1 MARTITPRGFPAP
14 LGMYSHGMIADG
26 GELVTVAGQVG
37 IGPGGTLAGA
47 DVGSQTRQ
55 AFANVRAIVEAAG
68 CDMADVVRLQTFLV
82 SAEDIAGF
90 MKARQEIFPEYFPGG
105 AYPPNTL
112 LVVSQLVRP
121 ELRVEIEAMAVRRP
135 TRATAPT
142 RPAVAKRGRARR

>member
-1 MARTITPRGFPAP
+1 MARTITPRGFPPP

-37 IGPGGTLAGA
+37 IGLEGTLAGA

-68 CDMADVVRLQTFLV
+68 CGMADVVRLQTFLV

-90 MKARQEIFPEYFPGG
+90 MKTRQEIFPDYFPGG

-112 LVVSQLVRP
+112 LVVSRLVRP

-135 TRATAPT
+135 TRATAPK
-142 RPAVAKRGRARR
+142 RPGVAKRGRARR